1 MRACPLSG
9 LALRVAASTACYSV
23 SVSVGQLVNVN
34 VNVNVDSVSDLVGRH
49 VRINH

>member
-1 MRACPLSG
+1 MCANVRCIGSC
-9 LALRVAASTACYSV
+9 VAASTACHGV